1 MAKPKT
7 AAGSSSRNENE
18 YQRNFNLSIQ
28 WNRWTLKAMG
38 VWPSSS
44 EVSRLQ
50 KSFNVLII
58 VVYYFLITFMF
69 LPTYLF
75 MLFEVENTYDK
86 VKVCG
91 PMSFCVMVYL
101 KYLSLIV
108 HAKQIRECFECI
120 ERDWKIMEYSKD
132 KEIMVANANFGRRLV
147 KICIF
152 FMYSGF
158 AFYYITLP
166 IKTGRVTVGNVT
178 FIPTVFPVSKLL
190 ADVRYSPAN
199 EIFLGIQFMGGIV
212 VHGITAGA
220 CSLAVAF
227 AVHACGQ
234 VKVLI
239 GWMDNLLE
247 GRADM
252 SSSVDDR
259 ISSIV
264 SQHVR
269 VLKFISVTEEA
280 LVQISF
286 IEFTGCT
293 LNLCLLGYY
302 TIMEWDTNDLTAPIT
317 YIIILGSLMFNIFI
331 FCYIGELVAK
341 YSSKIGDVAYMI
353 DWYNLQGSR
362 KRSIVLMIAMANTE
376 TRLTAGNIVELSLS
390 TFGDVIKTA
399 VGYLNMLLA
408 LL

>member
-269 VLKFISVTEEA
+269 VLK
-280 LVQISF
+280 
-286 IEFTGCT
+286 C
-293 LNLCLLGYY
+293 
-302 TIMEWDTNDLTAPIT
+302 EWDTNDLTAPIT